1 MTKLKISLFIVLI
14 ILIGLSVLLLIVES
28 FTSDG
33 RLSLSNYTMTFS
45 KRSNIRAF
53 ERTIYLAIF
62 TSLFAGFVGSVSAW
76 LVARTNLVGRTLL
89 RTILVVPFMVPPFI
103 GAMGW
108 MFFLG
113 RGGYL
118 NKLWISL
125 FGRPLYDIH
134 TFSGIVLVLG
144 MYLYPLVFLNVA
156 SALEKM
162 DPSLEEAARMC
173 GAKVGRI
180 MRDISLPLVFPSILS
195 GMLLVF
201 ASAAANFGVPAIIGM
216 PGRVYVLTTKI
227 MSYLYGGTVTGLR
240 RAVAL
245 SVSLIGVAVLGLILN
260 NILTSKTKF
269 TIITGK
275 YTRPILVDLKGAKW
289 IGYLLW
295 LFAFVAVFI
304 PMFSIFLTALW
315 KAWGLP
321 FKLSSFTFY
330 NFYYVLFD
338 YSETK
343 RAILNSFLYAIVAA
357 TITTALGGLVAYIV
371 KKNKDI
377 ISKIMEFLSTVPQAI
392 PGTVVAV
399 AMILMWAGK
408 FKINLYNTLWIII
421 VAYIVRYLFFSVRTV
436 TGGLS
441 QIHASLEEA
450 ARSSGAGQL
459 RVAKDITFPLLW
471 PSLIASWVLIF
482 MPTFRELTIS
492 ILLYGPHTKT
502 IGVAIYELQDGGEYQ
517 AASAMATIV
526 LVITFGL
533 QLLLN
538 WATKRKKRGDTYS

>member
-1 MTKLKISLFIVLI
+1 MKGLKFTLFIILL
-14 ILIGLSVLLLIVES
+14 ILIGLSVTLLIIES
-28 FTSDG
+28 FTDNG
-33 RLSLSNYTMTFS
+33 KLSLNNYTMTFS
-45 KRSNIRAF
+45 RSSNIRSF

-62 TSLFAGFVGSVSAW
+62 TSLFAGFVGATSAW
-76 LVARTNLVGRTLL
+76 LVARTNLPGRRIL

-118 NKLWISL
+118 NKLWMSL
-125 FGRPLYDIH
+125 FGREFYDIH

-180 MRDISLPLVFPSILS
+180 MKDISLPLVLPSILS

-245 SVSLIGVAVLGLILN
+245 SVALIGVAVIGLILN
-260 NILTSKTKF
+260 NILTSKSKF

-275 YTRPILVDLKGAKW
+275 YTRPLLVDLKGARW

-295 LFAFVAVFI
+295 AFAILAVFV

-315 KAWGLP
+315 RAWGLP
-321 FKLSSFTFY
+321 FKLSSFTFH

-343 RAILNSFLYAIVAA
+343 RAMANSFIYAIVAA
-357 TITTALGGLVAYIV
+357 TITTIIGALVAYTV
-371 KKNKDI
+371 KKEKDI
-377 ISKIMEFLSTVPQAI
+377 ITRIMEFLSTVPQAI

-399 AMILMWAGK
+399 AMILTWSGK
-408 FKINLYNTLWIII
+408 LKINLYNTFWIII
-421 VAYIVRYLFFSVRTV
+421 IAYTARYLFFSVRTV

-441 QIHASLEEA
+441 QIHSSLEEA
-450 ARSSGAGQL
+450 ARSSGAKQL
-459 RVAKDITFPLLW
+459 RVARDITFPLLW
-471 PSLIASWVLIF
+471 PSLFASWVLIF
-482 MPTFRELTIS
+482 MPTLRELTIS

-502 IGVAIYELQDGGEYQ
+502 IGVAIYELQDAGEYE

-526 LVITFGL
+526 LIITFTL
-533 QLLLN
+533 QLIMN
-538 WATKRKKRGDTYS
+538 AITKRKKRGELT

>member
-1 MTKLKISLFIVLI
+1 MKGLKISLFIILIVLI
-14 ILIGLSVLLLIVES
+14 GISVLLLIVES
-28 FTSDG
+28 FTYQG
-33 RLSLSNYTMTFS
+33 KLSLANYTTTFS
-45 KRSNIRAF
+45 RSSNIRSF

-62 TSLFAGFVGSVSAW
+62 TSLFAGFIGSVSAW
-76 LVARTNLVGRTLL
+76 LVARTNLPGRNLL
-89 RTILVVPFMVPPFI
+89 RIILVIPFMVPPFI

-118 NKLWISL
+118 NKLWMNL
-125 FGRPLYDIH
+125 FGRELYNIH
-134 TFSGIVLVLG
+134 TFSGIVLVLS

-180 MRDISLPLVFPSILS
+180 MKDVSLPLVLPSILS

-245 SVSLIGVAVLGLILN
+245 SVALIGVAVIGLILN

-295 LFAFVAVFI
+295 IFAAIAVFVPI
-304 PMFSIFLTALW
+304 FSIFLTALW

-321 FKLSSFTFY
+321 FKLSSFTFH
-330 NFYYVLFD
+330 NFYYVLFE

-343 RAILNSFLYAIVAA
+343 RAIVNSFLYAIMAA
-357 TITTALGGLVAYIV
+357 TITTIIGALVAYMV
-371 KKNKDI
+371 KKEKDF
-377 ISKIMEFLSTVPQAI
+377 ISRTMEFLSTIPQAI

-399 AMILMWAGK
+399 AMILTWSGK
-408 FKINLYNTLWIII
+408 LKINLYNTLWIII
-421 VAYIVRYLFFSVRTV
+421 IAYTARYLFFSVRTV
-436 TGGLS
+436 TGGLA
-441 QIHASLEEA
+441 QIHGSLEEA
-450 ARSSGAGQL
+450 ARSVGAKQL
-459 RVAKDITFPLLW
+459 RVARDITFPLLW
-471 PSLIASWVLIF
+471 PSLFASWVLIF
-482 MPTFRELTIS
+482 MPTLRELTIS

-526 LVITFGL
+526 LVITFTL
-533 QLLLN
+533 QLFMN
-538 WATKRKKRGDTYS
+538 WATKRKKRGDLT

>member
-1 MTKLKISLFIVLI
+1 MKGLKFTLFIILL
-14 ILIGLSVLLLIVES
+14 ILIGLSVTLLIIES
-28 FTSDG
+28 FTDKG
-33 RLSLSNYTMTFS
+33 KISLNNYTMTFS
-45 KRSNIRAF
+45 RRSNIRSF

-62 TSLFAGFVGSVSAW
+62 TSLFAGFVGATSAW
-76 LVARTNLVGRTLL
+76 LVARTNLPGRRIL

-118 NKLWISL
+118 NKLWMSL
-125 FGRPLYDIH
+125 FGREFYDIH

-180 MRDISLPLVFPSILS
+180 MKDISLPLVLPSILS

-227 MSYLYGGTVTGLR
+227 MSYLYGGTITGLR

-245 SVSLIGVAVLGLILN
+245 SVALIGVAVIGLILN
-260 NILTSKTKF
+260 NILTSKSKF

-275 YTRPILVDLKGAKW
+275 YTRPLLVDLKGARW

-295 LFAFVAVFI
+295 AFAIIAVFV

-321 FKLSSFTFY
+321 FKLSSFTFS
-330 NFYYVLFD
+330 NFTYVLFK

-343 RAILNSFLYAIVAA
+343 RAIANSFLYAIIAA
-357 TITTALGGLVAYIV
+357 TITTIIGALVAYTV
-371 KKNKDI
+371 KKQRDPMT
-377 ISKIMEFLSTVPQAI
+377 KIMEFLSTIPQAI

-399 AMILMWAGK
+399 AMILTWSGK
-408 FKINLYNTLWIII
+408 LKINLYNTVWIII
-421 VAYIVRYLFFSVRTV
+421 LAYIARYLFFSVRTV

-441 QIHASLEEA
+441 QIHSSLEEA
-450 ARSSGAGQL
+450 ARSSGAKEL
-459 RVAKDITFPLLW
+459 RVARDITFPLLW
-471 PSLIASWVLIF
+471 PSLFASWVLIF
-482 MPTFRELTIS
+482 MPTLRELTIS

-502 IGVAIYELQDGGEYQ
+502 IGVAIYELQDAGEYE

-526 LVITFGL
+526 LIITFTL
-533 QLLLN
+533 QVIMN
-538 WATKRKKRGDTYS
+538 AITKRKKRGDLA

>member
-1 MTKLKISLFIVLI
+1 MKGLKISLFIILIVLI
-14 ILIGLSVLLLIVES
+14 GISVLLLIVES
-28 FTSDG
+28 FTYQG
-33 RLSLSNYTMTFS
+33 KLSLANYTTTFS
-45 KRSNIRAF
+45 RSSNIRSF

-62 TSLFAGFVGSVSAW
+62 TSLFAGFIGSVSAW
-76 LVARTNLVGRTLL
+76 LVARTNLPGRNLL
-89 RTILVVPFMVPPFI
+89 RIILVVPFMVPPFI

-118 NKLWISL
+118 NKLWMNL
-125 FGRPLYDIH
+125 FGRELYNIH
-134 TFSGIVLVLG
+134 TFSGIVLVLS

-180 MRDISLPLVFPSILS
+180 MKDVSLPLVLPSILS

-245 SVSLIGVAVLGLILN
+245 SVALIGVAVIGLILN

-295 LFAFVAVFI
+295 IFAAIAVFVPI
-304 PMFSIFLTALW
+304 FSIFLTALW

-321 FKLSSFTFY
+321 FKLSSFTFH
-330 NFYYVLFD
+330 NFYYVLFE

-343 RAILNSFLYAIVAA
+343 RAIVNSFLYAIMAA
-357 TITTALGGLVAYIV
+357 TITTIIGALVAYMV
-371 KKNKDI
+371 KKEKDF
-377 ISKIMEFLSTVPQAI
+377 ISRTMEFLSTIPQAI

-399 AMILMWAGK
+399 AMILTWSGK
-408 FKINLYNTLWIII
+408 LKINLYNTLWIII
-421 VAYIVRYLFFSVRTV
+421 IAYTARYLFFSVRTV
-436 TGGLS
+436 TGGLA
-441 QIHASLEEA
+441 QIHGSLEEA
-450 ARSSGAGQL
+450 ARSVGAKQL
-459 RVAKDITFPLLW
+459 RVARDITFPLLW
-471 PSLIASWVLIF
+471 PSLFASWVLIF
-482 MPTFRELTIS
+482 MPTLRELTIS

-526 LVITFGL
+526 LVITFTL
-533 QLLLN
+533 QLFMN
-538 WATKRKKRGDTYS
+538 WATKRKKRGDLT